1 MMEVAVR
8 VVLAG
13 VLLVAAAGKL
23 ARPRQ
28 TAGAMSTYGFD
39 AAAGQWVA
47 WGSMVVAEL
56 ALAIGVL
63 AGSDAAAFAAGGLM
77 MTAAA
82 VMANAIMRGKAGEPC
97 GCFGVDSRV
106 STGAIARN
114 VLLGAAFIAVPYL
127 PEGSLATDTWLAIGL
142 GVAMA
147 AIIGLAVAVLALAR
161 EVGMLRLRLGPS
173 SALEVSHEGPEVG
186 GRSGVIERFAPTPR
200 AEFALAVFSSE
211 GCHIC
216 RALEPA
222 IESLRSEPSLTV
234 LSFTEG
240 DDADVWEQLGIPGAP
255 YAVALD
261 RDGYVMAK
269 GTYNN
274 LSQLESIVAT
284 AERRQAERS
293 RVEAL
298 GV

>member
-1 MMEVAVR
+1 MLEVVVR
-8 VVLAG
+8 VALAG
-13 VLLVAAAGKL
+13 VLVVAAAGKL
-23 ARPRQ
+23 RRPQQ
-28 TAGAMSTYGFD
+28 TAAAMSTYGFD
-39 AAAGQWVA
+39 AAAGQWLA

-56 ALAIGVL
+56 VL
-63 AGSDAAAFAAGGLM
+63 AVGVVAGNDAAAFAAGGLM

-97 GCFGVDSRV
+97 GCFGGGSRV
-106 STGAIARN
+106 GNGAIARN
-114 VLLGAAFIAVPYL
+114 LALAAALFAVPLL
-127 PEGSLATDTWLAIGL
+127 PDGPLATDTWLGIGL
-142 GVAMA
+142 GVALA
-147 AIIGLAVAVLALAR
+147 AIIALAVAVLALAR

-186 GRSGVIERFAPTPR
+186 GRTGLIERFSPTTR
-200 AEFALAVFSSE
+200 AELALAVFSSE

-222 IESLRSEPSLTV
+222 IDSLRSEPSLTIS
-234 LSFTEG
+234 SFEEG
-240 DDADVWEQLGIPGAP
+240 ADADVWEQLAIPGAP

-261 RDGYVMAK
+261 LDGYVMAK

-284 AERRQAERS
+284 AERRQVDRS